1 MKPIRPVTI
10 SAIRSARS
18 RIAGTAMRSPLLRLD
33 SGDAPTELWLK
44 LECLQPIGSFKVR
57 GAANAIALADSAL
70 LEEGVYTGSAGN
82 MAQGVALAAQRL
94 GVPCRVVVPDTAPQ
108 AKLEAIARLG
118 ATAVP
123 LPRDEWWSVLCDHG
137 HPREDGYFVHPVSNP
152 AVIAGNGTIGMEIVE
167 ELPNVRAVVVSYGGG
182 GLSCGIAA
190 ALRSLA
196 PGVPVFAAEVETGAP
211 FAASLQAGTPV
222 EGAAPA
228 VLRRRDRVDRR
239 SGGDVAARTL
249 PPRRIGGGGDRGGL
263 RSDPGAGPAR
273 AHRRRGCGGGGGGGG
288 AAGSAR
294 DRGRSGRGGRL
305 RREHRPAGLPHHHGG
320 AGSLTPRG
328 QTPRHSSGD
337 AFALDPAR
345 AHSQMSR

>member
-10 SAIRSARS
+10 SAIRAARS

-33 SGDAPTELWLK
+33 TGDAPTELWLK

-57 GAANAIALADSAL
+57 GAANAMAVADAAL

-82 MAQGVALAAQRL
+82 MAQGVALAARRM
-94 GVPCRVVVPDTAPQ
+94 GVPCRVVVPDTAPR

-123 LPRDEWWSVLCDHG
+123 LPRDEWWSVLQDHG

-152 AVIAGNGTIGMEIVE
+152 AVIAGNGTIGVEIVE
-167 ELPNVRAVVVSYGGG
+167 ELPDVRAVVVSYGGG

-211 FAASLQAGTPV
+211 LAASLEAGTPV
-222 EGAAPA
+222 EVQHRPSFVDGIGSTG
-228 VLRRRDRVDRR
+228 VLEEMWPLANSTLAGSVVVSIEEVCEAIRVL
-239 SGGDVAARTL
+239 A
-249 PPRRIGGGGDRGGL
+249 
-263 RSDPGAGPAR
+263 
-273 AHRRRGCGGGGGGGG
+273 GG
-288 AAGSAR
+288 AHIVAEGAGSAAVAAA
-294 DRGRSGRGGRL
+294 L
-305 RREHRPAGLPHHHGG
+305 RGLPGVEEGPVVAVVSGG
-320 AGSLTPRG
+320 NI
-328 QTPRHSSGD
+328 
-337 AFALDPAR
+337 DPQVFR
-345 AHSQMSR
+345 AIMEGRVP

>member
-10 SAIRSARS
+10 SAIRAARS

-57 GAANAIALADSAL
+57 GAANAMAVADAAL

-82 MAQGVALAAQRL
+82 MAQGVALAAQRM
-94 GVPCRVVVPDTAPQ
+94 GVPCRVVVPDTAPR

-152 AVIAGNGTIGMEIVE
+152 AVIAGNGTIGVEIVE
-167 ELPNVRAVVVSYGGG
+167 ELPDVRAVVVSYGGG

-190 ALRSLA
+190 ALRALA

-211 FAASLQAGTPV
+211 FAASLEAGVPV
-222 EGAAPA
+222 EVQHRPSFVDGIGSTG
-228 VLRRRDRVDRR
+228 VLEEMWPLAHSLLAGSVVVSIEEVCEAIRVL
-239 SGGDVAARTL
+239 A
-249 PPRRIGGGGDRGGL
+249 
-263 RSDPGAGPAR
+263 
-273 AHRRRGCGGGGGGGG
+273 GG
-288 AAGSAR
+288 AHIVAEGAGSAAVAAA
-294 DRGRSGRGGRL
+294 L
-305 RREHRPAGLPHHHGG
+305 RGLPGIEDGPVVAVVSGG
-320 AGSLTPRG
+320 NI
-328 QTPRHSSGD
+328 
-337 AFALDPAR
+337 DPQVFR
-345 AHSQMSR
+345 AIMEGRIP